1 MSCKISQQN
10 AGGWWPFSSSGRN
23 NCGHES
29 YDCDRKTCKRIKVI
43 EDKYPNGI
51 DVNNPDDRS
60 TVLSLLAGNGISD
73 HTKASQWIYAYN
85 DDVRTQRDYD
95 ESLVRGTPEQPV
107 DLSLE
112 RQRSD
117 DSDDDDD
124 GADLE
129 RFHSAKSDFPSPPV
143 SPASEDRDDL
153 ERILSNASNREQ
165 EQEQEQ
171 LPSPVMPASDESVA
185 TADPQQETPDEG
197 PRSLTE
203 LLDIPAG
210 ELRESDIPVEQVAPE
225 IPQPILQ
232 DTAPPTMCNSFNST
246 KLYEFDS
253 IPNMSVF
260 VNAYG
265 LSLEQRTIN
274 ITISLSIEPGS
285 PDDGWLNSLIGQ
297 GYMNII
303 NETILAEQQ
312 NNPNLHTNLNGN
324 TITFGVNNVKYRL
337 MSTDRIR
344 NISNP
349 NPGNLNDGSCEVVMV
364 DDTGN
369 PINPVVDIIS
379 ALQERVRNSIA
390 GWRRPTFNPPDLYI
404 IYREQVPFTRKSDT
418 CDTPC
423 LQVGIKAF
431 DIWGIPVKPAKTFIL
446 KSSEGGK
453 GAKVYRKRKRTRRKP
468 PSKRRRR
475 RRTHERNTK
484 KKKPSKKKSSQ
495 KKPSKKKPRR
505 KTPPKKK
512 SRRRRPNNK
521 KEIII

>member
-1 MSCKISQQN
+1 MSCQITQQS
-10 AGGWWPFSSSGRN
+10 AGGWWPFSSSRRN
-23 NCGHES
+23 NCEHES
-29 YDCDRKTCKRIKVI
+29 YDCDRRTCKRIKVI

-60 TVLSLLAGNGISD
+60 TVLALLAGNGISD

-107 DLSLE
+107 QPEQPLDLSLE

-117 DSDDDDD
+117 DSDDDE

-129 RFHSAKSDFPSPPV
+129 RFHSARSEFPSPPV

-153 ERILSNASNREQ
+153 ERLLSAASNR
-165 EQEQEQ
+165 EQEQ
-171 LPSPVMPASDESVA
+171 LPSPVMPDSPESPLEPLPN
-185 TADPQQETPDEG
+185 PQQQEAPDEG
-197 PRSLTE
+197 PISLTE
-203 LLDIPAG
+203 LLDRPVD
-210 ELRESDIPVEQVAPE
+210 ELREPDRPVEQVTPE
-225 IPQPILQ
+225 IPQPIPQ
-232 DTAPPTMCNSFNST
+232 DTASPTMCNSFNST
-246 KLYEFDS
+246 KLYEFDGL
-253 IPNMSVF
+253 PNMSVF
-260 VNAYG
+260 VNAFG
-265 LSLEQRTIN
+265 LPLEHRTIN

-312 NNPNLHTNLNGN
+312 NNPNVHTNLNGN

-364 DDTGN
+364 DDIGN
-369 PINPVVDIIS
+369 QINPVTDIIS
-379 ALQERVRNSIA
+379 ALQERVRMGISS
-390 GWRRPTFNPPDLYI
+390 WRRPTFNPPELYI
-404 IYREQVPFTRKSDT
+404 IYREQVPFTRKGDR

-431 DIWGIPVKPAKTFIL
+431 DIWGVPLKPAKTFIL
-446 KSSEGGK
+446 KASDTGM
-453 GAKVYRKRKRTRRKP
+453 GAKVYKKRKRTRRKP
-468 PSKRRRR
+468 PSKRRRTR
-475 RRTHERNTK
+475 GRNTK
-484 KKKPSKKKSSQ
+484 KR
-495 KKPSKKKPRR
+495 KPSKKKPRR
-505 KTPPKKK
+505 KTPTKKK
-512 SRRRRPNNK
+512 PRRRRRTKTK
-521 KEIII
+521 KR

>member
-1 MSCKISQQN
+1 MSGCELKQK
-10 AGGWWPFSSSGRN
+10 AGGWWPFSSSRRN
-23 NCGHES
+23 NCEHES

-60 TVLSLLAGNGISD
+60 TVLALLAGNGISD

-95 ESLVRGTPEQPV
+95 ESLVRGGPEQPAQPV

-117 DSDDDDD
+117 DSDDDDED
-124 GADLE
+124 GAELE
-129 RFHSAKSDFPSPPV
+129 RFHSARNEFPSPPV

-171 LPSPVMPASDESVA
+171 AQEQEQLPSPVMPDSAESVA
-185 TADPQQETPDEG
+185 TADLQENISGDEA
-197 PRSLTE
+197 RSLTE
-203 LLDIPAG
+203 LLDRPAD
-210 ELRESDIPVEQVAPE
+210 ELRESDRPVEQVTPV
-225 IPQPILQ
+225 IPQPIPQ

-246 KLYEFDS
+246 KLYEFNGL
-253 IPNMSVF
+253 PNISVF
-260 VNAYG
+260 VNAFG
-265 LSLEQRTIN
+265 IPLEHRTIN
-274 ITISLSIEPGS
+274 VTISLSIEPGS
-285 PDDGWLNSLIGQ
+285 EDDGWLNSLIGQ

-312 NNPNLHTNLNGN
+312 NNPNVHTNLNGN

-379 ALQERVRNSIA
+379 ALQERVRSSIA

-404 IYREQVPFTRKSDT
+404 IYREQVPFTRKNDT

-431 DIWGIPVKPAKTFIL
+431 DIWGVPVKPAKTFIL
-446 KSSEGGK
+446 KSSDDGR
-453 GAKVYRKRKRTRRKP
+453 GAKVYKKRKRTRRKP
-468 PSKRRRR
+468 PSKRRRTR
-475 RRTHERNTK
+475 GRNTK
-484 KKKPSKKKSSQ
+484 KR
-495 KKPSKKKPRR
+495 KPSKKKPRR
-505 KTPPKKK
+505 KTPTKKK
-512 SRRRRPNNK
+512 PRRRRPKTK
-521 KEIII
+521 KK